1 LCLLR
6 RRKEGLVVG
15 FVLNT
20 DGEYGKYMIQELK
33 APKFSPGF
41 EEFYNTYAKRVLWMD
56 ENIIPGAF
64 QFSSSW
70 YMSASDVRPLL
81 KHDEHVH
88 DFDELIG
95 FFGSNQE
102 DPYDLG
108 GVVEIGIGGE
118 MHRITRSTLIF
129 VPAGLKHLPL
139 SILEVKRPIFH
150 FTVCLSPFYSII
162 HTDTGEKNVLDQ
174 PRD

>member
-1 LCLLR
+1 MKDSITHMPKEYSGWTRVHSGRISILL
-6 RRKEGLVVG
+6 LVVHERFG
-15 FVLNT
+15 CT
-20 DGEYGKYMIQELK
+20 
-33 APKFSPGF
+33 
-41 EEFYNTYAKRVLWMD
+41 
-56 ENIIPGAF
+56 
-64 QFSSSW
+64 
-70 YMSASDVRPLL
+70 PLT
-81 KHDEHVH
+81 EARRAVH